1 MNKGDALNRGVIEG
15 FFGKEW
21 PHQKRLQM
29 LDFIASISLDSYIYA
44 PKSDRKLR
52 TLWQEPWSKQEMSQ
66 LQELSSYCRHL
77 GLDFGVG
84 LSPINLYQDLSVTQM
99 SQLRDKVEAILS
111 LEPQILCVCFDDM
124 KADVPGLAQLQVEL
138 THQIQAWCP
147 QVRIVLCPSYYT
159 TAPILEEVFG
169 QRPDNYWLDLKQG
182 LNPEIGIFW
191 TGEEVCSLSYSPE
204 HLSEVQKL
212 LGDRIWIWD
221 NYPVNDGRKLVD
233 FLHLQAPPSRVHLTD
248 YCQGHLMNPM
258 NQAFLS
264 QFALDSMAYH
274 CTTEESIKR
283 VLQSEDPYWS
293 QWLLDRIEEFQVGGL
308 QELEPQL
315 IQKYLSELEG
325 WDSEFSAEIRGWLQ
339 GHFAF
344 DPACLT

>member
-1 MNKGDALNRGVIEG
+1 MNKGVALNRGVIEG

-52 TLWQEPWSKQEMSQ
+52 TLWQEPWSVQEMSQ
-66 LQELSSYCRHL
+66 LQKLSSHCRHL

-84 LSPINLYQDLSVTQM
+84 LSPINLYQDLSETQM

-147 QVRIVLCPSYYT
+147 EVRIVLCPSYYT

-169 QRPDNYWLDLKQG
+169 KRPDDYWLDLKQG
-182 LNPEIGIFW
+182 LHPEIGIFW
-191 TGEEVCSLSYSPE
+191 TGEEVCSPNYSPS
-204 HLSEVQKL
+204 HLQETQEC
-212 LGDRIWIWD
+212 LGERLWIWD
-221 NYPVNDGRKLVD
+221 NYPVNDGRKMVD
-233 FLHLQAPPSRVHLTD
+233 FLHLRAPESRAHLAN
-248 YCQGHLMNPM
+248 YCQGHLINPM

-264 QFALDSMAYH
+264 QFALYSMAHH
-274 CTTEESIKR
+274 CTTEESIHQ
-283 VLQSEDPYWS
+283 VLQAEDPRWVK
-293 QWLLDRIEEFQVGGL
+293 WFLDRLNQFQEGGL
-308 QELEPQL
+308 QELDPAL
-315 IQKYLSELEG
+315 IQDYLDELSE
-325 WDSEFSAEIRGWLQ
+325 WDSEFSREMRDWLQ
-339 GHFAF
+339 GKYAF